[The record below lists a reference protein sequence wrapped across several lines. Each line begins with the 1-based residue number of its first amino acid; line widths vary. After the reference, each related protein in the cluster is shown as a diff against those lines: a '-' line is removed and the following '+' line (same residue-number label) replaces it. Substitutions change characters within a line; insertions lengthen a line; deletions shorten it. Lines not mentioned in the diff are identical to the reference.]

1 MPDRVK
7 LCRLSR
13 SEEKEKRLRTYRLL
27 SISFSYYFFI
37 LQPLS
42 RRSPVSYQPPP
53 ARATTTQK
61 ADDKT
66 PTVAS
71 KATEIQ
77 FNEED
82 VSIDELR
89 TKLAALRLKERSEER
104 RVVLLDAS
112 AETGYQTYYSVMA
125 AITAADGVIGIM
137 TEDD

>member
-1 MPDRVK
+1 MSFESLRRKRKETAVPTDS
-7 LCRLSR
+7 LSDIAF
-13 SEEKEKRLRTYRLL
+13 LL
-27 SISFSYYFFI
+27 IIFFI
-37 LQPLS
+37 LATSIQKIAGFRTDLPSGS
-42 RRSPVSYQPPP
+42 RDQQ
-53 ARATTTQK
+53 TQK

-66 PTVAS
+66 PTVGL
-71 KATEIQ
+71 KGDRIQ

>member
-1 MPDRVK
+1 MSFESLRRKRKETAVPTDS
-7 LCRLSR
+7 LSDIAF
-13 SEEKEKRLRTYRLL
+13 LL
-27 SISFSYYFFI
+27 IIFFI
-37 LQPLS
+37 LATSIQKIAGFRTDLPSGS
-42 RRSPVSYQPPP
+42 RDQQ
-53 ARATTTQK
+53 TQK

-66 PTVAS
+66 PTVGL
-71 KATEIQ
+71 KGDRIQ

-89 TKLAALRLKERSEER
+89 AKLAALRLKERSEER